1 MNIKLSDKD
10 KQRIKDGE
18 KLFLLQEGTKQ
29 FPIIAKD
36 REKAESSAQLWNA
49 VVIKEIKKYNL
60 I

>member
-29 FPIIAKD
+29 FTIIAKD